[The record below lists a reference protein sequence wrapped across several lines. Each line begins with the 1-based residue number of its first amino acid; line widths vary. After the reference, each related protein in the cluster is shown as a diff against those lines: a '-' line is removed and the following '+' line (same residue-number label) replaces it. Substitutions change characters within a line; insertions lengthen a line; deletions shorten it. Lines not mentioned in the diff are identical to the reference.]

1 MMLTFLG
8 SVYKSFRDALAR
20 QIGETCA
27 KWVIGAG
34 IVLLSGFASWLGIK
48 DYLADNSSSNTYSNA
63 PAPAYTVTQ
72 IVTTTP
78 TPAQSSTSEVTET
91 PSPETTPENTPKASE
106 ENTPKDSDNP
116 SNNPEPSTKST
127 NWRPNLKDAATV
139 EYCAWPGDI
148 GYSWSDIKRI
158 DSYIS
163 IAKQPYSEG
172 FSCQM
177 KRNMAS
183 GYVDLAVPQGA
194 NTFSVIA
201 GQSDSSHDTDIIV
214 TFEVVD
220 AYSGEILQ
228 TSNMSIGESVS
239 FTVDVSSITRIRLR
253 VTADA
258 GPGVKSTKFIDTRA
272 VWANPTFS

>member
-1 MMLTFLG
+1 MLTFLG
-8 SVYKSFRDALAR
+8 SVFKSFRDALAR

-27 KWVIGAG
+27 NWVIGAG
-34 IVLLSGFASWLGIK
+34 IVLLSGSASWLGIR
-48 DYLADNSSSNTYSNA
+48 DYLADNSSSNTSSNA
-63 PAPAYTVTQ
+63 PAPVYTVTQ

-78 TPAQSSTSEVTET
+78 TPVQSSTSEVTET
-91 PSPETTPENTPKASE
+91 PSPETTPENTPKAS
-106 ENTPKDSDNP
+106 D
-116 SNNPEPSTKST
+116 NPEPSTKST
-127 NWRPNLKDAATV
+127 NWSPNLNDAATV
-139 EYCAWPGDI
+139 ESCAWPGNT

-177 KRNMAS
+177 MRNMAS

-258 GPGVKSTKFIDTRA
+258 GPGVESTKFIDTRA

>member
-1 MMLTFLG
+1 MLTFLA
-8 SVYKSFRDALAR
+8 SVFKSFRDALAR
-20 QIGETCA
+20 RIGETLA
-27 KWVIGAG
+27 DWVIWAMAA
-34 IVLLSGFASWLGIK
+34 LLSAVGLALLPWL
-48 DYLADNSSSNTYSNA
+48 DLRHYLVDNSSSNTYSNA

-91 PSPETTPENTPKASE
+91 PSPETTPENTPKAS
-106 ENTPKDSDNP
+106 DNP
-116 SNNPEPSTKST
+116 EPSTDNPEPSTKST
-127 NWRPNLKDAATV
+127 NWSPNLNDAATV
-139 EYCAWPGDI
+139 ESCAWPGNT

-177 KRNMAS
+177 MRNMAS

-258 GPGVKSTKFIDTRA
+258 GPGVESTKFIDTRA

>member
-1 MMLTFLG
+1 MLTFLA
-8 SVYKSFRDALAR
+8 SVFKSFKDALAR

-27 KWVIGAG
+27 DWLIGVVA
-34 IVLLSGFASWLGIK
+34 VLLSGSASWLGIK
-48 DYLADNSSSNTYSNA
+48 HYLVDNSSSNTSSNA
-63 PAPAYTVTQ
+63 PAPVYTVTQ

-78 TPAQSSTSEVTET
+78 TPVQSSTSEVEVTET
-91 PSPETTPENTPKASE
+91 PSPETTPENTP
-106 ENTPKDSDNP
+106 ENTPKASDNP

-127 NWRPNLKDAATV
+127 NWSPNLNDAATV
-139 EYCAWPGDI
+139 ESCAWPGNT

-172 FSCQM
+172 FSCRM
-177 KRNMAS
+177 MRNMAS

-201 GQSDSSHDTDIIV
+201 GQSDSSHDTDITV

-258 GPGVKSTKFIDTRA
+258 GPGVESTKFIDTRA

>member
-1 MMLTFLG
+1 MLTFLV
-8 SVYKSFRDALAR
+8 SVFKSFIDALVR
-20 QIGETCA
+20 QIAEITA
-27 KWVIGAG
+27 KYVAVKAFKYVAG
-34 IVLLSGFASWLGIK
+34 TVVGLASLFGFTSC
-48 DYLADNSSSNTYSNA
+48 LADNSSSNTYSNA
-63 PAPAYTVTQ
+63 PAPVYTVTQ

-91 PSPETTPENTPKASE
+91 PSPETTPENTPKAS
-106 ENTPKDSDNP
+106 DNP
-116 SNNPEPSTKST
+116 EPSTDNPEPSTKST
-127 NWRPNLKDAATV
+127 NWSPNLNDAATV
-139 EYCAWPGDI
+139 EDCAWPGNT
-148 GYSWSDIKRI
+148 GYPWSDIKRI

-201 GQSDSSHDTDIIV
+201 GQSDSSHDTDIVV

-258 GPGVKSTKFIDTRA
+258 GPGVESTKFIDTRA

>member
-1 MMLTFLG
+1 MMLTFLA
-8 SVYKSFRDALAR
+8 SVFKSFKDALAR
-20 QIGETCA
+20 QIGETSA
-27 KWVIGAG
+27 KWFWLVI
-34 IVLLSGFASWLGIK
+34 IPLVSSGLGLK
-48 DYLADNSSSNTYSNA
+48 YYLADNSSSNTYSNA

-91 PSPETTPENTPKASE
+91 PSPETTPENTPKAS
-106 ENTPKDSDNP
+106 DNP

-127 NWRPNLKDAATV
+127 NWSPNLNDAATV
-139 EYCAWPGDI
+139 ESCAWPGNT

-177 KRNMAS
+177 MRNMAS

-258 GPGVKSTKFIDTRA
+258 GPGVESTKFIDTRA

>member
-1 MMLTFLG
+1 MKLTFLV
-8 SVYKSFRDALAR
+8 SVFKSFIDALAR
-20 QIGETCA
+20 QIAETTA
-27 KWVIGAG
+27 KHVFKYVAGAVVG
-34 IVLLSGFASWLGIK
+34 LASLFGFTSC
-48 DYLADNSSSNTYSNA
+48 LADNSSSNTSSNA
-63 PAPAYTVTQ
+63 PAPVYTVTQ

-78 TPAQSSTSEVTET
+78 TPVQSSTSEVEVTET
-91 PSPETTPENTPKASE
+91 PSPETTPENTP
-106 ENTPKDSDNP
+106 ENTPKASDNP

-127 NWRPNLKDAATV
+127 NWSPNLNDAATV
-139 EYCAWPGDI
+139 EDCAWPGNT
-148 GYSWSDIKRI
+148 GYPWSDIKRI

-172 FSCQM
+172 FSCRM
-177 KRNMAS
+177 MRNMAS

-201 GQSDSSHDTDIIV
+201 GQSDSSHDTDITV

-258 GPGVKSTKFIDTRA
+258 GPGVESTKFIDTRA

>member
-1 MMLTFLG
+1 MMLTFLA
-8 SVYKSFRDALAR
+8 SVFKSFKDALAR
-20 QIGETCA
+20 QIGETSA
-27 KWVIGAG
+27 KWFWLVI
-34 IVLLSGFASWLGIK
+34 IPLVSSGLGLK
-48 DYLADNSSSNTYSNA
+48 YYLADNSSSNTYSNA

-91 PSPETTPENTPKASE
+91 PSPETTPENTPKAS
-106 ENTPKDSDNP
+106 D
-116 SNNPEPSTKST
+116 NPEPSTKST
-127 NWRPNLKDAATV
+127 NWSPNLNDAATV
-139 EYCAWPGDI
+139 ESCAWPGNT

-172 FSCQM
+172 FSYQM
-177 KRNMAS
+177 MRNMAS

-258 GPGVKSTKFIDTRA
+258 GPGVESTKFIDTRA

>member
-1 MMLTFLG
+1 MLTFLA
-8 SVYKSFRDALAR
+8 SVFKSFKDALAR

-27 KWVIGAG
+27 NWVIGTG
-34 IVLLSGFASWLGIK
+34 IVLLSGYASWLGIR

-78 TPAQSSTSEVTET
+78 TPVQSSTSEVEVTET
-91 PSPETTPENTPKASE
+91 PYPETTPENTPKAS
-106 ENTPKDSDNP
+106 DNP
-116 SNNPEPSTKST
+116 EPSTDNPEPSTKST
-127 NWRPNLKDAATV
+127 NWSPNLNDAATV
-139 EYCAWPGDI
+139 ESCAWPGNTGD
-148 GYSWSDIKRI
+148 SWSDIKRI

-177 KRNMAS
+177 MRNMAS

-258 GPGVKSTKFIDTRA
+258 GPGVESTKFIDTRA

>member
-1 MMLTFLG
+1 MMLTFLA
-8 SVYKSFRDALAR
+8 SVFKSFKDALAR

-27 KWVIGAG
+27 NWVIGTG
-34 IVLLSGFASWLGIK
+34 IVLLSGYASWLGIR

-78 TPAQSSTSEVTET
+78 TPVQSSTSEVEVTET
-91 PSPETTPENTPKASE
+91 PYPETTPENTPKAS
-106 ENTPKDSDNP
+106 DNP
-116 SNNPEPSTKST
+116 EPSTDNPEPSTKST
-127 NWRPNLKDAATV
+127 NWSPNLNDAATV
-139 EYCAWPGDI
+139 ESCAWPGNT

-177 KRNMAS
+177 MRNMAS

-253 VTADA
+253 VTANA
-258 GPGVKSTKFIDTRA
+258 GPGVESTKFIDTRA

>member
-1 MMLTFLG
+1 MLTFLV
-8 SVYKSFRDALAR
+8 SVYKSFKDALAR
-20 QIGETCA
+20 QIGETFA
-27 KWVIGAG
+27 KWIFG
-34 IVLLSGFASWLGIK
+34 ILITLLVSWLGFRSC
-48 DYLADNSSSNTYSNA
+48 LADNSSSNTSSNA

-78 TPAQSSTSEVTET
+78 TPVQSSTSEVEVTET
-91 PSPETTPENTPKASE
+91 PSPEATPENTPENTPK
-106 ENTPKDSDNP
+106 D

-148 GYSWSDIKRI
+148 GYPWSDIKRI

>member
-1 MMLTFLG
+1 MKLTFLA
-8 SVYKSFRDALAR
+8 SVYKSFKDALAR
-20 QIGETCA
+20 QIGETFA
-27 KWVIGAG
+27 KWVIWAMAT
-34 IVLLSGFASWLGIK
+34 LLSAVGLALLPWPDLRH
-48 DYLADNSSSNTYSNA
+48 YLVDNLSSNTSSNA
-63 PAPAYTVTQ
+63 PAPVYTVTQ

-78 TPAQSSTSEVTET
+78 TPVQSSTSEVEVTET
-91 PSPETTPENTPKASE
+91 PSPETTPENTP
-106 ENTPKDSDNP
+106 ENTPKD

-127 NWRPNLKDAATV
+127 NWSPNLNDAATV
-139 EYCAWPGDI
+139 EDCAWPGNT
-148 GYSWSDIKRI
+148 GYPWSDIKRI

-172 FSCQM
+172 FSCRM
-177 KRNMAS
+177 MRNMAS

-201 GQSDSSHDTDIIV
+201 GQSDSSHDTDIVV

-258 GPGVKSTKFIDTRA
+258 GPGVESTKFIDTRA

>member
-8 SVYKSFRDALAR
+8 SVFKSFRDALAR

-27 KWVIGAG
+27 NWVIGAG
-34 IVLLSGFASWLGIK
+34 IVLLSGSASWLGIR
-48 DYLADNSSSNTYSNA
+48 DYLADNSSSNTSSNA
-63 PAPAYTVTQ
+63 PAPVYTVTQ

-78 TPAQSSTSEVTET
+78 TPVQSSTSEVTET
-91 PSPETTPENTPKASE
+91 PSPETTPENTPKAS
-106 ENTPKDSDNP
+106 DNP
-116 SNNPEPSTKST
+116 EPSTDNPEPSTKST
-127 NWRPNLKDAATV
+127 NWSPNLNDAATV
-139 EYCAWPGDI
+139 ESCAWPGNT

-177 KRNMAS
+177 MRNMAS

-258 GPGVKSTKFIDTRA
+258 GPGVESTKFIDTRA

>member
-1 MMLTFLG
+1 MMLTFLA
-8 SVYKSFRDALAR
+8 SVFKSFKDALAR

-27 KWVIGAG
+27 NWVIGTG
-34 IVLLSGFASWLGIK
+34 IVLLSGYASWLGIR

-78 TPAQSSTSEVTET
+78 TPVQSSTSEVEVTET
-91 PSPETTPENTPKASE
+91 PYPETTPENTPKAS
-106 ENTPKDSDNP
+106 DNP
-116 SNNPEPSTKST
+116 EPSTDNPEPSTKST
-127 NWRPNLKDAATV
+127 NWSPNLNDAATV
-139 EYCAWPGDI
+139 ESCAWPGNT

-177 KRNMAS
+177 MRNMAS

-201 GQSDSSHDTDIIV
+201 GQSDSSHDTDTIV

-258 GPGVKSTKFIDTRA
+258 GPGVESTKFIDTRA

>member
-1 MMLTFLG
+1 MV
-8 SVYKSFRDALAR
+8 SVFKSFKDALAR
-20 QIGETCA
+20 QIADTTA
-27 KWVIGAG
+27 KYVIKCVTWAVVGLAS
-34 IVLLSGFASWLGIK
+34 LFGFTRC
-48 DYLADNSSSNTYSNA
+48 LADNSSSNTSSNA
-63 PAPAYTVTQ
+63 PAPVYTVTQ

-78 TPAQSSTSEVTET
+78 TPVQSSTSEVEVTET
-91 PSPETTPENTPKASE
+91 PSPETTPENTPK
-106 ENTPKDSDNP
+106 DSDNP
-116 SNNPEPSTKST
+116 EPSTDNPEPSTKST
-127 NWRPNLKDAATV
+127 NWSPNLNDAATV
-139 EYCAWPGDI
+139 ESCAWPGNT

-172 FSCQM
+172 FSCRM
-177 KRNMAS
+177 MRNMAS

-201 GQSDSSHDTDIIV
+201 GQSDSSHDTDITV

>member
-1 MMLTFLG
+1 MKLTFLV
-8 SVYKSFRDALAR
+8 SVYKSFIDALTR
-20 QIGETCA
+20 RIGETCA
-27 KWVIGAG
+27 KWFWLVIILPVLSWIG
-34 IVLLSGFASWLGIK
+34 IR

-116 SNNPEPSTKST
+116 EPSTDNPEPSTKST
-127 NWRPNLKDAATV
+127 NWSPNLNDAATV
-139 EYCAWPGDI
+139 ESCAWPGNT

-177 KRNMAS
+177 MRNMAS

-214 TFEVVD
+214 NFEVVD

-258 GPGVKSTKFIDTRA
+258 GPGVESTKFIDTRA

>member
-1 MMLTFLG
+1 MMLTFLA
-8 SVYKSFRDALAR
+8 SVFKSFKDALAR
-20 QIGETCA
+20 QIADTTA
-27 KWVIGAG
+27 KYVIKCVTWAVVGLAS
-34 IVLLSGFASWLGIK
+34 LFGFTRC
-48 DYLADNSSSNTYSNA
+48 LADNSSSNTYSNA

-91 PSPETTPENTPKASE
+91 PSPETTPENTPKAS
-106 ENTPKDSDNP
+106 D
-116 SNNPEPSTKST
+116 NPEPSTKST

-139 EYCAWPGDI
+139 ESCAWPGNT

-177 KRNMAS
+177 MRNMAS

>member
-1 MMLTFLG
+1 MVSIF
-8 SVYKSFRDALAR
+8 KSFREALAR
-20 QIGETCA
+20 RIGETFA
-27 KWVIGAG
+27 DWVIGAG
-34 IVLLSGFASWLGIK
+34 ITLLSAVGLTLLPWL
-48 DYLADNSSSNTYSNA
+48 DLRHYLVDNLSSNTSSNA
-63 PAPAYTVTQ
+63 PAPVYTVTQ

-78 TPAQSSTSEVTET
+78 TPVQSSTSEVEVTET
-91 PSPETTPENTPKASE
+91 PSPETTPENTP
-106 ENTPKDSDNP
+106 ENTPKASD
-116 SNNPEPSTKST
+116 NPEPSTKST

-139 EYCAWPGDI
+139 EDCAWPGNT

>member
-1 MMLTFLG
+1 MV
-8 SVYKSFRDALAR
+8 SVFKSFKDALAR

-27 KWVIGAG
+27 DWLIGVVA
-34 IVLLSGFASWLGIK
+34 VLLSGSASWLGIK
-48 DYLADNSSSNTYSNA
+48 HYLVDNSSSNTSSNA
-63 PAPAYTVTQ
+63 PAPVYTVTQ

-78 TPAQSSTSEVTET
+78 TPVQSSTSEVEVTET
-91 PSPETTPENTPKASE
+91 PSPETTPENTP
-106 ENTPKDSDNP
+106 ENTPKASDNP
-116 SNNPEPSTKST
+116 YNNPEPSTKST
-127 NWRPNLKDAATV
+127 NWSPNLNDAATV
-139 EYCAWPGDI
+139 ESCAWPGNT

-177 KRNMAS
+177 MRNMAS

-258 GPGVKSTKFIDTRA
+258 GPGVESTKFIDTRA

>member
-1 MMLTFLG
+1 MLT
-8 SVYKSFRDALAR
+8 SVYKSFKDALAR
-20 QIGETCA
+20 QIGETFA
-27 KWVIGAG
+27 KWVIRAMAT
-34 IVLLSGFASWLGIK
+34 LLSAVGLALLPWPDLRH
-48 DYLADNSSSNTYSNA
+48 YLVDNLSSNTSSNA
-63 PAPAYTVTQ
+63 PAPVYTVTQ

-78 TPAQSSTSEVTET
+78 TPVQSSTSEVEVTET
-91 PSPETTPENTPKASE
+91 PSPETTPENTP
-106 ENTPKDSDNP
+106 ENTPKD

-127 NWRPNLKDAATV
+127 NWSPNLNDAATV
-139 EYCAWPGDI
+139 ESCAWPGNT

-172 FSCQM
+172 FSCRM
-177 KRNMAS
+177 MRNMAS

-201 GQSDSSHDTDIIV
+201 GQSDSSHDTDIVV

-258 GPGVKSTKFIDTRA
+258 GPGVESTKFIDTRA

>member
-8 SVYKSFRDALAR
+8 SVFKSFRDALAR

-27 KWVIGAG
+27 NWVIGAG
-34 IVLLSGFASWLGIK
+34 ILLLSGSASWLGIK
-48 DYLADNSSSNTYSNA
+48 DYLADNSSSNTSSNA
-63 PAPAYTVTQ
+63 PAPTYTVTQ

-116 SNNPEPSTKST
+116 EPSTKST

-139 EYCAWPGDI
+139 EYCTWPGDI

-258 GPGVKSTKFIDTRA
+258 GPGAKSTKFIDTRA

>member
-1 MMLTFLG
+1 MLTFLA
-8 SVYKSFRDALAR
+8 SVFKSFKDALAR

-27 KWVIGAG
+27 NWVIGTG
-34 IVLLSGFASWLGIK
+34 IVLLSGYASWLGIR

-91 PSPETTPENTPKASE
+91 PSPETTPENTPKDSE
-106 ENTPKDSDNP
+106 ENTPKDSD
-116 SNNPEPSTKST
+116 NPEPSTKST

-139 EYCAWPGDI
+139 EDCAWPGNI

-258 GPGVKSTKFIDTRA
+258 GPGVESTKFIDTRA